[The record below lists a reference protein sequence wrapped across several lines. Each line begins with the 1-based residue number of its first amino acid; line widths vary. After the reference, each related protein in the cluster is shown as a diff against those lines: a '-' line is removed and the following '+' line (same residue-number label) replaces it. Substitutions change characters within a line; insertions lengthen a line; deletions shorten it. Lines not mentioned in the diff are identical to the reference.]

1 MKSRTAQSTRTR
13 IAKRVR
19 PKAKPAGSY
28 HHGELKS
35 ALLDAAASVLAD
47 HGVEGFT
54 LRECAR
60 RAGVSHGAPAH
71 HFGDVRGLLSA
82 FTAQSFEQL
91 DALTREYQRKAPA
104 DGFSQLLA
112 SGAAYVD
119 YALSERARFQL
130 MFRSDRLDPSDK
142 HLAQAGRAVFGILQE
157 SMARTSA
164 EAGAAGVML
173 TEKTALAWSLVHG
186 FATLML
192 ENEGFASQTRGNRD
206 KALALIRK
214 LITLSRAA
222 YESTGQRQLADTPG
236 R

>member
-1 MKSRTAQSTRTR
+1 MKQRRSQPARPRV
-13 IAKRVR
+13 AKRAR
-19 PKAKPAGSY
+19 PRAKRAGSY
-28 HHGELKS
+28 HHGELRS

-71 HFGDVRGLLSA
+71 HFGDVRALLTA
-82 FTAQSFEQL
+82 FTAQSFERL
-91 DALTREYQRKAPA
+91 EALTHEYQRKAQP

-112 SGAAYVD
+112 SGTAYVD
-119 YALSERARFQL
+119 YALTERARFQL
-130 MFRSDRLDPSDK
+130 MFRSDRLDGSDE
-142 HLAQAGRAVFGILQE
+142 HLRRAGQAVFAILQE

-164 EAGAAGVML
+164 EAGAEGVML
-173 TEKTALAWSLVHG
+173 PEKTALAWSIVHG

-192 ENEGFASQTRGNRD
+192 ENAGFASQTHRNRD
-206 KALALIRK
+206 EALALIRK
-214 LITLSRAA
+214 LLTLNRPA
-222 YESTGQRQLADTPG
+222 YESAGG

>member
-1 MKSRTAQSTRTR
+1 MKLRTSQSARTRTAKRARPQ
-13 IAKRVR
+13 AKR
-19 PKAKPAGSY
+19 AGSY
-28 HHGELKS
+28 HHGELKT
-35 ALLDAAASVLAD
+35 ALLDAAASVLAE

-91 DALTREYQRKAPA
+91 DALTREYQRKAPP

-112 SGAAYVD
+112 SGTAYVD
-119 YALSERARFQL
+119 YALTERARFQL

-142 HLAQAGRAVFGILQE
+142 HLRQAGQAVFGILQE

-164 EAGAAGVML
+164 EAGAEGVML
-173 TEKTALAWSLVHG
+173 PEKTALAWSIVHG
-186 FATLML
+186 FATLLL
-192 ENEGFASQTRGNRD
+192 ENEGFASQTQGNRD

-222 YESTGQRQLADTPG
+222 YENTGKRQLADAP
-236 R
+236 RR

>member
-1 MKSRTAQSTRTR
+1 MKPRSARSTRTPTGTR
-13 IAKRVR
+13 ARPVAKRPR
-19 PKAKPAGSY
+19 SY
-28 HHGELKS
+28 HHGELKV

-82 FTAQSFEQL
+82 FTAQSFGQL
-91 DALTREYQRKAPA
+91 EALTHEYQLKAPP

-112 SGAAYVD
+112 SGTAYVH
-119 YALSERARFQL
+119 YALAERARFQL
-130 MFRSDRLDPSDK
+130 MFRSDRLDASNE
-142 HLAQAGRAVFGILQE
+142 HLRRAGQAVFGILQE
-157 SMARTSA
+157 TMARTSA
-164 EAGAAGVML
+164 EAGAEGVML
-173 TEKTALAWSLVHG
+173 PEKTALAWSLVHG
-186 FATLML
+186 FATLLL
-192 ENEGFASQTRGNRD
+192 ENEGFASQTQGNRD

-214 LITLSRAA
+214 LITLNRAA
-222 YESTGQRQLADTPG
+222 FESTGR

>member
-1 MKSRTAQSTRTR
+1 MSARGPTGKRAKPP
-13 IAKRVR
+13 AKRAR
-19 PKAKPAGSY
+19 SY
-28 HHGELKS
+28 HHGELKD
-35 ALLDAAASVLAD
+35 ALLAAAASVLAD

-91 DALTREYQRKAPA
+91 EALTREYQRKAPS

-112 SGAAYVD
+112 SGIAYVD
-119 YALSERARFQL
+119 YALCERARFQL
-130 MFRSDRLDPSDK
+130 MFRSDRLDASNE
-142 HLAQAGRAVFGILQE
+142 HLRRAGHAAFAILQE

-164 EAGAAGVML
+164 EAGAEGVML
-173 TEKTALAWSLVHG
+173 PEKTALAWSTVHG
-186 FATLML
+186 YATLLL
-192 ENEGFASQTRGNRD
+192 ENEGFASQTRGSRD

-214 LITLSRAA
+214 LISLSRAA
-222 YESTGQRQLADTPG
+222 YESTGR